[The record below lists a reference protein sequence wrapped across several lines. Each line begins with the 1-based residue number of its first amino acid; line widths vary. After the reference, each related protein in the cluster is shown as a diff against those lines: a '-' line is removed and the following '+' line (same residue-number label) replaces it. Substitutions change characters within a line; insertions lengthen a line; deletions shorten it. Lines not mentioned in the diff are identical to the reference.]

1 MVNQNITIKFG
12 KGKINYEAINML
24 IKDVIKDVCLK
35 HPVYPD
41 KVSLPVNE
49 FMEFYIYGK
58 EFENMGN
65 RDRVIMAMGDIVG
78 DFFKL
83 KNDFENNEIDRELF
97 ETKKNEYLSKT
108 YFLKTYVDENILTL
122 KK

>member
-1 MVNQNITIKFG
+1 
-12 KGKINYEAINML
+12 ML

-35 HPVYPD
+35 HPVYPA
-41 KVSLPVNE
+41 KASLPVNE